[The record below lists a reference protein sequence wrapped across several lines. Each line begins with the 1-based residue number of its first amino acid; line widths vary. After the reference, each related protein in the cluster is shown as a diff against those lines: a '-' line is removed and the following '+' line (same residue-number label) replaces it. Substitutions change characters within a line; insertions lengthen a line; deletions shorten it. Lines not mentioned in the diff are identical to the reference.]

1 MTRSTMGA
9 TLAMATI
16 AFGQM
21 ACVPSTMP
29 SFLKKETKEAPV
41 APSPTTPK
49 EVGVRIQPGKID
61 DANASDMLQELRKE
75 IDEAGVSNQSK

>member
-1 MTRSTMGA
+1 MTRSTVGA
-9 TLAMATI
+9 TLATALF
-16 AFGQM
+16 ALAQG

-29 SFLKKETKEAPV
+29 SFLKKETKEAPA
-41 APSPTTPK
+41 APSPTMPK

-75 IDEAGVSNQSK
+75 IDEAGISSNP